1 MHLCL
6 EDINNKYEKGEI
18 YGSWNNWQKPLK
30 ISEYNYIFNNIKI
43 FNIETD
49 DVIISYKIKINNE
62 YILLNNLL
70 ITYDNGFENNKIIL
84 TDDNYYYNGKIK
96 IKFDQNDLFI
106 IIYDVNNM
114 YLCIDDKEYE
124 KKYNNDNKNNWNN
137 AEIYGSWDNWV
148 HPIKITDYDF
158 NIDNIKIFLIKTN
171 DLIVSY
177 KIKYNNNFILLK
189 NIFTTI
195 DNGFENNKIIV
206 THDNYIFNGIIK
218 IKNINNK
225 MIIFYDNNLL
235 LDVETK
241 NGIPNGNGNQYYRG
255 NEKYFNIKLYEGEW
269 LNGKFSGKGIY
280 YRYNYIVYE
289 GEWQNGL
296 CHGKGIGFSDIN
308 KYYVGEWQN
317 GFYHGQGTYYI
328 NNNKSYE
335 GEWEYELYH
344 GKGISYGNYNKKLYD
359 GEFKKGMRHGY
370 GISYDKDNK
379 KSYEGEWQNGLK
391 HGNGIDY
398 YIFNKDIKCY
408 EGEFI
413 DGVYHGKGILYNE
426 QNGSKLYEGEWTN
439 GIRHDNKTI
448 NQI

>member
-1 MHLCL
+1 MYLFI
-6 EDINNKYEKGEI
+6 EDTNNKYENGEI
-18 YGSWNNWQKPLK
+18 YGSWNNWKNPLK
-30 ISEYNYIFNNIKI
+30 ISEYNYILNNIKI

-70 ITYDNGFENNKIIL
+70 ITYDNSFENNKIIL
-84 TDDNYYYNGKIK
+84 TEDNYYYNGKIK
-96 IKFDQNDLFI
+96 IKIKFDQNNVISIL
-106 IIYDVNNM
+106 YDVNIM
-114 YLCIDDKEYE
+114 YLCIVDKEYE
-124 KKYNNDNKNNWNN
+124 RKYNNDNKNHWNN
-137 AEIYGSWDNWV
+137 AEIYGSWDNWE

-158 NIDNIKIFLIKTN
+158 IIDNIKIFLIKTN
-171 DLIVSY
+171 DFIVSY
-177 KIKYNNNFILLK
+177 KIKYNNKFILLK
-189 NIFTTI
+189 NIFNTFH
-195 DNGFENNKIIV
+195 NGFENNKIIL
-206 THDNYIFNGIIK
+206 TEDNYYYNGKIK

-225 MIIFYDNNLL
+225 MKIIYNNNLI
-235 LDVETK
+235 LDVETI
-241 NGIPNGNGNQYYRG
+241 NGIPNGKGNQYYKG
-255 NEKYFNIKLYEGEW
+255 NEKYFNSKLYEGEW
-269 LNGKFSGKGIY
+269 LNGKFNGRGIF

-317 GFYHGQGTYYI
+317 GFYHGQGTYFI

-344 GKGISYGNYNKKLYD
+344 GKGVSYGNDNIKLYD

-370 GISYDKDNK
+370 GIIYNKDNK

-391 HGNGIDY
+391 YGNGIDY
-398 YIFNKDIKCY
+398 YIFSKDIKCY

-413 DGVYHGKGILYNE
+413 DGVYHGKGILYNQ

-439 GIRHDNKTI
+439 GNRHDNKSH
-448 NQI
+448 